1 MLHIIKKIK
10 TSLFK
15 INKLDDKL
23 NSLMLL
29 QSKFLRSQ
37 NWQNQKNILEDIQK
51 AEYKVFSQYGDD
63 GIIQFL
69 VDYLDINKKSFIEF
83 GVENYL
89 ESNTRYLLLE
99 NNWEGLII
107 DGNKKNMDF
116 VKKDNLYWRHSLTA
130 IHSFVTAENIN
141 TILTSAGFNGEVGLL
156 HIDIDGNDYWIWNAI
171 TCIEPSIVIIEY
183 NSLFGYKRSIT
194 VPYNPSFFRTQAH
207 YSNLYYGASLK
218 ALIGLSS
225 KKGYEFIGCNAAG
238 NNAYFVK
245 KTLLKDIQPR
255 TIDDGYV
262 KAKFRE
268 SRDKSGKLTYYNSD
282 KQLELIKGLP
292 VYDTLE
298 EKNTLI

>member
-10 TSLFK
+10 TLLFRL
-15 INKLDDKL
+15 NKLDDKI
-23 NSLMLL
+23 NSMMFL
-29 QSKFLRSQ
+29 QSKILRNQ
-37 NWQNQKNILEDIQK
+37 NFQNQKNILKDIQK

-69 VDYLDINKKSFIEF
+69 VDYLDIKKKSFIEF

-107 DGNKKNMDF
+107 DGTKKNIDF
-116 VKKDNLYWRHSLTA
+116 VKKENLYWRHSLTA
-130 IHSFVTAENIN
+130 VHSFVTAENIN
-141 TILTSAGFNGEVGLL
+141 TILSDTGFNGEVGLL
-156 HIDIDGNDYWIWNAI
+156 HIDIDGNDYWVWKAI
-171 TCIEPSIVIIEY
+171 NNIDPSIVIIEY
-183 NSLFGYKRSIT
+183 NSLFGDKRSIT
-194 VPYNPSFFRTQAH
+194 VPYNPAFYRTQAH

-218 ALIGLSS
+218 ALIDLSS
-225 KKGYEFIGCNAAG
+225 KKGYEFIGCNSAG

-245 KTLLKDIQPR
+245 KNLIKDLQPR
-255 TIDDGYV
+255 TLEDGFV
-262 KAKFRE
+262 RGKFRE
-268 SRDKSGKLTYYNSD
+268 SRDKNGKLTFYNSE

-298 EKNTLI
+298 EKNTFI